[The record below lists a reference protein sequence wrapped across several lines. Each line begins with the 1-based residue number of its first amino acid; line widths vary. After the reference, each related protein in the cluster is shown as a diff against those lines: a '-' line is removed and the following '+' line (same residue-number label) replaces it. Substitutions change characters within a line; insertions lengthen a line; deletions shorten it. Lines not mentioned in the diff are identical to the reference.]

1 MHIIGT
7 MHYGRSLLLL
17 VLLLTGC
24 AGRYRMTPDA
34 ASVYKSRNL
43 VITRISD
50 HSYIHTS
57 YLRTDD
63 FGTVPCN
70 GLVVRDKN
78 EVIVFDTPADDAS
91 AQELI
96 TWISDSMRCVTRAVI
111 PTHFHDDC
119 LGGLAAFHAA
129 GIPSF
134 AHTTT
139 IGRAREHN
147 KTVPQHGFGNAHRF
161 VVGSQHVIAQ
171 LIGEGHTSDNV
182 VGYFPAE
189 NILFGGCLI
198 KEVGAGKGNLEDA
211 NVGAW
216 PATVKQITK
225 EFPDIKLVVPGHGA
239 YGDTALL
246 NYTIE
251 LFSGSEH

>member
-1 MHIIGT
+1 M
-7 MHYGRSLLLL
+7 
-17 VLLLTGC
+17 
-24 AGRYRMTPDA
+24 MT
-34 ASVYKSRNL
+34 V
-43 VITRISD
+43 
-50 HSYIHTS
+50 
-57 YLRTDD
+57 
-63 FGTVPCN
+63 
-70 GLVVRDKN
+70 
-78 EVIVFDTPADDAS
+78 
-91 AQELI
+91 
-96 TWISDSMRCVTRAVI
+96 
-111 PTHFHDDC
+111 
-119 LGGLAAFHAA
+119 LGGLLHFMQQGYHRLRT
-129 GIPSF
+129 PLRF
-134 AHTTT
+134 
-139 IGRAREHN
+139 GRAREHN